1 MKIGIISNGDVC
13 VALLYFLKQNK
24 ADVHLFLEKSRD
36 KQEGALHACA
46 SMQIPVTHA
55 ADRSLYEWTAQFAP
69 DIVFVVGYSQRIKVS
84 NLSTIRFGVYNI
96 HFGKLP
102 EYRGPS
108 PVFWQMKN
116 GEPMIGVTIHKVV
129 SKLDAGAIIWQKEIK
144 NEAHFTYLYV
154 NAVLSNVFLEGI
166 VYIIQHLLS
175 GKVLPEIIQDE
186 TWAHYDPRPALKDVV
201 IDWETMPASEIINL
215 VKACNSWNMGAATL
229 YEGMEVKILDAELHT
244 ATHSAVPG
252 TILTIKEQM
261 QVACINNEI
270 ININILNLDGSIVP
284 AKNAALFGFV
294 QQKQLK
300 GIQQQQNT

>member
-24 ADVHLFLEKSRD
+24 ADIHLFLEKSRD
-36 KQEGALHACA
+36 KQEGALHASA

-55 ADRSLYEWTAQFAP
+55 ADRSLYEWAANAVP
-69 DIVFVVGYSQRIKVS
+69 DIIFVIGYSQRIKTS
-84 NLSTIRFGVYNI
+84 DLSAVRHGIYNV

-116 GEPMIGVTIHKVV
+116 GEQTIGVTIHKLVAE
-129 SKLDAGAIIWQKEIK
+129 LDAGAIIWQKEIR
-144 NEAHFTYLYV
+144 NEPHFTYLYV

-175 GKVLPEIIQDE
+175 GKGLPEIIQDE
-186 TWAHYDPRPALKDVV
+186 TRAHYDPRPVLKDVV

-252 TILTIKEQM
+252 TILAIKEQM

-300 GIQQQQNT
+300 GIQQLQSA

>member
-13 VALLYFLKQNK
+13 VALLYFLKQNN

-36 KQEGALHACA
+36 KQEGALHAST

-55 ADRSLYEWTAQFAP
+55 AERSLYVWAASAVP
-69 DIVFVVGYSQRIKVS
+69 DIIFVVGYSQRINTS
-84 NLSTIRFGVYNI
+84 DLSAVRHGIYNI

-116 GEPMIGVTIHKVV
+116 GEPTIGVTIHKVAP
-129 SKLDAGAIIWQKEIK
+129 KLDAGPIIWQKEIR
-144 NEAHFTYLYV
+144 NEPHFTYLYA
-154 NAVLSNVFLEGI
+154 NGVLSNVFLEGI
-166 VYIIQHLLS
+166 VYILQNLLS
-175 GKVLPEIIQDE
+175 GKVLPEAIQDE
-186 TWAHYDPRPALKDVV
+186 TRAHYDPRPALKDVV
-201 IDWETMPASEIINL
+201 IDWETMPAREIINL

-229 YEGMEVKILDAELHT
+229 YEGMEVKILDADLHA
-244 ATHSAVPG
+244 ATHTAVPG

-261 QVACINNEI
+261 QIACINNEI

-294 QQKQLK
+294 PQKQLK
-300 GIQQQQNT
+300 GIQQLQST